1 MGLAR
6 AEVQAAIEQHL
17 PSVASQIPAGRP
29 LNQIIEVAGRRIQ
42 YSAFRLPDGT
52 INIGRIHGI
61 P

>member
-6 AEVQAAIEQHL
+6 AEVQATIEQHL
-17 PSVASQIPAGRP
+17 QSVASQIPAGRP
-29 LNQIIEVAGRRIQ
+29 LNQIIEVAGQRIR

-52 INIGRIHGI
+52 INVGRIHGI